1 MYSLEIGPS
10 RLFYCVKRF
19 EYPGN
24 CPGFWA
30 EYIRTRE
37 GVNRFVVL
45 YKNSSTMHF
54 DPKEAWR
61 RLGAAKFTESSQLF
75 KVWCLDLH
83 EKYGSEEKEGIADG
97 SFASETKT
105 IV

>member
-1 MYSLEIGPS
+1 M
-10 RLFYCVKRF
+10 KRF

-24 CPGFWA
+24 CPGFYA

-37 GVNRFVVL
+37 GPNRWVVL

-54 DPKEAWR
+54 DPKGAWR
-61 RLGAAKFTESSQLF
+61 RLGAAKFTESSQGF
-75 KVWCLDLH
+75 KAWCLYMDDT
-83 EKYGSEEKEGIADG
+83 YGSEEKEGMADG

-105 IV
+105 VI

>member
-1 MYSLEIGPS
+1 M
-10 RLFYCVKRF
+10 KRF

-24 CPGFWA
+24 YPGFYG

-37 GVNRFVVL
+37 GPNRFIVL

-61 RLGAAKFTESSQLF
+61 RLGPAKFTESSQEF
-75 KVWCLDLH
+75 KRWCVDLH
-83 EKYGSEEKEGIADG
+83 EQYGSEEKEGVADG
-97 SFASETKT
+97 SFASDTKA

>member
-1 MYSLEIGPS
+1 M
-10 RLFYCVKRF
+10 KRF

-37 GVNRFVVL
+37 GVNRFIVL

-61 RLGAAKFTESSQLF
+61 RLGAAKFTDSSQQF
-75 KVWCLDLH
+75 KSWCVEMDDT
-83 EKYGSEEKEGIADG
+83 YGQEAKEGYSDD

>member
-1 MYSLEIGPS
+1 M
-10 RLFYCVKRF
+10 KRF

-37 GVNRFVVL
+37 GVNRFIVL

-54 DPKEAWR
+54 DPKNAWR
-61 RLGAAKFTESSQLF
+61 RLGQAKFTESSQEF
-75 KVWCLDLH
+75 KRWCVEMDDT
-83 EKYGSEEKEGIADG
+83 YGQEAKEGYSDD

>member
-1 MYSLEIGPS
+1 M
-10 RLFYCVKRF
+10 KRF
-19 EYPGN
+19 EYPSN
-24 CPGFWA
+24 CAGFYA
-30 EYIRTRE
+30 EYIKTRE
-37 GVNRFVVL
+37 GPNRFVVL

-61 RLGAAKFTESSQLF
+61 RLGAAKFTESSQQF
-75 KVWCLDLH
+75 KAWCLEMDDT
-83 EKYGSEEKEGIADG
+83 YGQEEKEGYSDD

>member
-1 MYSLEIGPS
+1 M
-10 RLFYCVKRF
+10 KRF

-24 CPGFWA
+24 CPGLWA

-37 GVNRFVVL
+37 GVNRFIVL

-54 DPKEAWR
+54 DPKNAWR
-61 RLGAAKFTESSQLF
+61 RLGAAKFTESSQGF
-75 KVWCLDLH
+75 KHWCVEMDDT
-83 EKYGSEEKEGIADG
+83 YGQEAKEGYSDD

>member
-1 MYSLEIGPS
+1 M
-10 RLFYCVKRF
+10 KRI

-24 CPGFWA
+24 TASFYA

-37 GVNRFVVL
+37 GPNRWVVL

-61 RLGAAKFTESSQLF
+61 RLGAAKFTESSQQF
-75 KVWCLDLH
+75 KAWCLELH
-83 EKYGSEEKEGIADG
+83 EQYGDEAKEGMVDG
-97 SFASETKT
+97 SFASEAKMIT
-105 IV
+105 

>member
-1 MYSLEIGPS
+1 M
-10 RLFYCVKRF
+10 KRF

-24 CPGFWA
+24 APGFYC

-37 GVNRFVVL
+37 GVNRFIVL

-61 RLGAAKFTESSQLF
+61 RLGAAKFTESSQQF
-75 KVWCLDLH
+75 KQWCLDLDAQ
-83 EKYGSEEKEGIADG
+83 YGSEEKEGIADG

>member
-1 MYSLEIGPS
+1 M
-10 RLFYCVKRF
+10 KRF

-24 CPGFWA
+24 CPGFWC

-37 GVNRFVVL
+37 GPNRFVVL

-54 DPKEAWR
+54 DPKNAWR
-61 RLGAAKFTESSQLF
+61 RLGPAKFTESSQQF
-75 KVWCLDLH
+75 KSWCVELD